1 MRNGEKVKGYLIGV
15 KEERNS
21 ISGAVTFEYDV
32 EYSVYGKLTR
42 KVFVSSPESLEFQVG
57 DTVPVV
63 YSNFKPSISL
73 LEPQLSDYKPTLF
86 ALIFCVIVV
95 VVSVL
100 FLINIVRGKRTD
112 KKIA

>member
-1 MRNGEKVKGYLIGV
+1 M
-15 KEERNS
+15 
-21 ISGAVTFEYDV
+21 
-32 EYSVYGKLTR
+32 
-42 KVFVSSPESLEFQVG
+42 FVSSPESLEFQVG